1 MEASGG
7 VSVSDLVERH
17 TGSRTNL
24 QPVPPPPHR
33 PADIPADPPHYV
45 THPESPAKH
54 GTGEFPAGPAAD
66 VAPQAARP
74 GRRRAVEE
82 DPRPNLADAF
92 GRAQPEPPRAILH
105 APIPADIAVP
115 PTGSDSSL
123 RRPVPVEQVHRIVE
137 VKPEEVARPAR
148 RPSDEIRRDVGQHSI
163 PMTPVVSPD
172 PRPAPPVSRGPIPMD
187 PAAPRRQPEF
197 DPRRPNP
204 ADAQRTGARP
214 IPVEPPPGNGYRADA
229 RPIPMDPAPR
239 PADSGRGEQRTGA
252 RPIPMDPAP
261 GRRPGDSGPIP
272 VDGGRGPYGQGG
284 VDPGHRTGARP
295 IPGGGYSPL
304 ESSPGDGQRPTG
316 QRSGYRPAPQP
327 GNGYAGNDQPDGY
340 RPAPHDGYRP
350 SPPQGNGY
358 QPADRPGPADSS
370 LGEGYRAA
378 PGNGFRPDPA
388 PGDGYRPA
396 PQGNGY
402 RPDYDGD
409 PVDPNARRGHHPAE
423 APGHRTGQRPIP
435 DATAYVREVGRPL
448 EDPAGRGS
456 RPADRQPTRG
466 PDRLPPPPIA
476 GSSVD
481 AILSGAQPDTGSHPR
496 PRPGADIGQA
506 TGHYPPPGQ
515 DSLPGNQ
522 ARPMIPR
529 QLPPGQ
535 SSMPPR
541 PDMDE
546 APKPPPPAVTPEELI
561 GMTTEMEAIG
571 EHTQKRRR
579 VDQTLARF
587 SKVHDELKAEE
598 RARKSKFGKLNPWAA
613 QDAELDEHLEELAM
627 VPGEPTALVASVGV
641 VEDEPPAGTRLQEKK
656 VRKQTQSSKIA
667 KVAAGTMAA
676 LIFLTSAV
684 GWGFQKLANDKIAHV
699 PGLDLDSK
707 SIQNPE
713 AQRGDEN
720 FLLVGSDSREGAQGE
735 DNVGSANSVPGAR
748 SDTMMIAHVPADRS
762 RVVIVSFPRDLEI
775 KRPECERFDSKT
787 NTYTGERVPG
797 QKIAKM
803 NTAYQV
809 GGPLCATKVVQEIS
823 GLRITRFVGID
834 FNGFKGMVDAVEGV
848 NVCVEKPMF
857 DTFLKKWIVKDAG
870 KAVELR
876 GDQALDFV
884 RARHVQGDV
893 TSDYG
898 RIKRQQRFLSSLL
911 RKAMSSQVL
920 LDPGKLTSFAT
931 SFAEATFG
939 DNIDVEALLGLG
951 QSMQRLEAGRVTFVT
966 IPTVGDANERGNEVL
981 LEEPKN
987 ALFRAI
993 VNDQPLPGEKPAG
1006 SQPPTS
1012 GSQQALPQSAPLR
1025 QQGPVDPKTLKI
1037 QVLNGGNTAGG
1048 IARRTADKLIA
1059 LGYQVVN
1066 VNAGPSVPKT
1076 VVRYG
1081 KGKEA
1086 EANTLASS
1094 VPGAVLEE
1102 DAGSVGAVVLIIGPE
1117 YKGEV
1122 VAPTGQASQPQP
1134 EKLPAN
1140 LSTVNAGDV
1149 SCA

>member
-24 QPVPPPPHR
+24 QPVPPPHR
-33 PADIPADPPHYV
+33 PAEKPADPPAPQYV
-45 THPESPAKH
+45 APPEPPAKH

-66 VAPQAARP
+66 VAPHAPRT

-92 GRAQPEPPRAILH
+92 GRPQPEPPPRAVEPPAPPRAILH
-105 APIPADIAVP
+105 APIPADLAVP
-115 PTGSDSSL
+115 PTGADP
-123 RRPVPVEQVHRIVE
+123 RRPLPVEQVHRIVE
-137 VKPEEVARPAR
+137 VKPEEPTR
-148 RPSDEIRRDVGQHSI
+148 RPEPRRADVGQHSI
-163 PMTPVVSPD
+163 PMAPVVA
-172 PRPAPPVSRGPIPMD
+172 PRPVASPQGP
-187 PAAPRRQPEF
+187 RQ
-197 DPRRPNP
+197 
-204 ADAQRTGARP
+204 A
-214 IPVEPPPGNGYRADA
+214 EP

-239 PADSGRGEQRTGA
+239 PADVPYGEQRTGSRPIPVDPPQGHRQADPRPIPMDPAPRPDVNHRGEQPGDVQRTGA

-261 GRRPGDSGPIP
+261 GRRPGDSGPLP
-272 VDGGRGPYGQGG
+272 RGPRPTGA
-284 VDPGHRTGARP
+284 VDPAHRTGARP
-295 IPGGGYSPL
+295 IPAEPHRP
-304 ESSPGDGQRPTG
+304 PGQN
-316 QRSGYRPAPQP
+316 SGHRLPP
-327 GNGYAGNDQPDGY
+327 G
-340 RPAPHDGYRP
+340 
-350 SPPQGNGY
+350 PQGNGY
-358 QPADRPGPADSS
+358 RPADPNAQQ
-370 LGEGYRAA
+370 
-378 PGNGFRPDPA
+378 GN
-388 PGDGYRPA
+388 GYRPA
-396 PQGNGY
+396 PQGGYQPTGGHERPVPSDSPQGYRPAPQNPGY
-402 RPDYDGD
+402 RPDASHEGE
-409 PVDPNARRGHHPAE
+409 PGGRRGPFPGQ
-423 APGHRTGQRPIP
+423 APGNRGGEHPM
-435 DATAYVREVGRPL
+435 
-448 EDPAGRGS
+448 DPAGRGS
-456 RPADRQPTRG
+456 RPLPVDPRG
-466 PDRLPPPPIA
+466 PRPADGMPPRGPMPTGA
-476 GSSVD
+476 GSVD
-481 AILSGAQPDTGSHPR
+481 AILSGRQPAGDTGSHPR
-496 PRPGADIGQA
+496 PRPDADIGQA

-522 ARPMIPR
+522 SRPMIPR

-541 PDMDE
+541 PDVAE
-546 APKPPPPAVTPEELI
+546 APKPSAPAVPPEELI

-598 RARKSKFGKLNPWAA
+598 RARKSKFSKLNPWAA

-641 VEDEPPAGTRLQEKK
+641 VGPDATNTADPGEAGDEPPAGTRLQEKK

-667 KVAAGTMAA
+667 KIVAGVMAA
-676 LIFLTSAV
+676 LVFLSSAV
-684 GWGFQKLANDKIAHV
+684 GWGFQKWADDKIPNV
-699 PGLDLDSK
+699 RGLDLNSK

-720 FLLVGSDSREGAQGE
+720 FLLVGSDSREGAAGE
-735 DNVGSANSVPGAR
+735 DGVGSADKVPGAR

-787 NTYTGERVPG
+787 ATYTGERVPG

-848 NVCVEKPMF
+848 NVCVEKPMY

-884 RARHVQGDV
+884 RARHVQGDI

-920 LDPGKLTSFAT
+920 LDPGKLTDFAT

-939 DNIDVEALLGLG
+939 DNIDIEALLGLG
-951 QSMQRLEAGRVTFVT
+951 QSMQGLEAGRVTFVT
-966 IPTVGDANERGNEVL
+966 VPTVGDANERGNEVL
-981 LEEPKN
+981 LQEPTN

-1037 QVLNGGNTAGG
+1037 QVLNGGNTTGR
-1048 IARRTADKLIA
+1048 IAAKTADKLTA

-1066 VNAGPSVPKT
+1066 VNAGPAVPKT

-1086 EANTLASS
+1086 EAKTLASS

-1102 DAGSVGAVVLIIGPE
+1102 DAASVGAIVLIIGPE

-1122 VAPTGQASQPQP
+1122 VAPTGQAQPTP

-1140 LSTVNAGDV
+1140 LSTVNGGDV
-1149 SCA
+1149 ACA

>member
-1 MEASGG
+1 VRDDLDPDSGRATQGGKRRAPEPDEAPRRRRRSMEASGG

-33 PADIPADPPHYV
+33 PAEIPVDPPSPHYV
-45 THPESPAKH
+45 APPESPAKH

-66 VAPQAARP
+66 VAPIAPRP

-82 DPRPNLADAF
+82 EPRPNLADAF

-105 APIPADIAVP
+105 APIPANIAVP
-115 PTGSDSSL
+115 PAGADNAP
-123 RRPVPVEQVHRIVE
+123 RRPVEQVHRMVE
-137 VKPEEVARPAR
+137 VKPEEPARPTPR
-148 RPSDEIRRDVGQHSI
+148 RTDVGQRSI
-163 PMTPVVSPD
+163 PMAPVVP
-172 PRPAPPVSRGPIPMD
+172 PRPTRPNPSPSGSYPRPDHPIPMD
-187 PAAPRRQPEF
+187 PAPQVPYG
-197 DPRRPNP
+197 D
-204 ADAQRTGARP
+204 QRTGARP
-214 IPVEPPPGNGYRADA
+214 IPVDQTVAGNGHRPVDPRQG

-239 PADSGRGEQRTGA
+239 PTDQPGGIQRTGA

-261 GRRPGDSGPIP
+261 GRGPQPGDSGPIP
-272 VDGGRGPYGQGG
+272 RAQQPTDAAYG
-284 VDPGHRTGARP
+284 DPANRTGARP
-295 IPGGGYSPL
+295 IPVD
-304 ESSPGDGQRPTG
+304 PGSHPRQVPGPAQEPHRPRPTG
-316 QRSGYRPAPQP
+316 QSSGYRPAPPVPMDSPQ
-327 GNGYAGNDQPDGY
+327 GY
-340 RPAPHDGYRP
+340 RPAP
-350 SPPQGNGY
+350 GY
-358 QPADRPGPADSS
+358 QS
-370 LGEGYRAA
+370 A
-378 PGNGFRPDPA
+378 PLD
-388 PGDGYRPA
+388 DGYRPA

-402 RPDYDGD
+402 RPDGE
-409 PVDPNARRGHHPAE
+409 PGQTGMEPGRRGPFPGEA

-435 DATAYVREVGRPL
+435 DAAAYAREPGRPL
-448 EDPAGRGS
+448 DPAGS
-456 RPADRQPTRG
+456 RPLPGDGQVPRG
-466 PDRLPPPPIA
+466 PLPPRPA
-476 GSSVD
+476 ASVD
-481 AILSGAQPDTGSHPR
+481 AILSGDTGSHPR
-496 PRPGADIGQA
+496 QAPGADVSQA

-515 DSLPGNQ
+515 ESLPGNQ

-541 PDMDE
+541 PDLDE
-546 APKPPPPAVTPEELI
+546 APRPAPPAVAPEELI

-598 RARKSKFGKLNPWAA
+598 RARKSKFSKLNPWAA
-613 QDAELDEHLEELAM
+613 QDAELDEHLEELAA
-627 VPGEPTALVASVGV
+627 VPGEPTALVAAVGV
-641 VEDEPPAGTRLQEKK
+641 VGIPEEEPLAGTRLQEKK

-667 KVAAGTMAA
+667 KIVAGTMAGLVFVA
-676 LIFLTSAV
+676 TGI
-684 GWGFQKLANDKIAHV
+684 GWGFTKWADDNISHV
-699 PGLDLDSK
+699 RALDLDSK
-707 SIQNPE
+707 AIQNPE

-720 FLLVGSDSREGAQGE
+720 FLLVGSDSREGAASE
-735 DNVGSANSVPGAR
+735 DGVGSANQVPGAR

-762 RVVIVSFPRDLEI
+762 RVVVVSFPRDLEI
-775 KRPECERFDSKT
+775 NRPECERFNSKT
-787 NTYTGERVPG
+787 STYTGERVPG
-797 QKIAKM
+797 QKTAKM

-809 GGPLCATKVVQEIS
+809 GGPLCATQVVQNIS
-823 GLRITRFVGID
+823 GLRITRFIGID

-848 NVCVEKPMF
+848 NVCVEKPMY
-857 DTFLKKWIVKDAG
+857 DTLLNKWIVKDAG

-884 RARHVQGDV
+884 RARHVRGDV

-939 DNIDVEALLGLG
+939 DNIDLEALLGLG
-951 QSMQRLEAGRVTFVT
+951 QSMQGLEAGRVTFVT
-966 IPTVGDANERGNEVL
+966 VPTVGDANSRGNEEL

-993 VNDQPLPGEKPAG
+993 VNDQPLPGEKPSG
-1006 SQPPTS
+1006 SQPPAS

-1037 QVLNGGNTAGG
+1037 QVLNGGNTTGG
-1048 IARRTADKLIA
+1048 IARKTADKLGA

-1066 VNAGPSVPKT
+1066 VNAGPAVPKT

-1086 EANTLASS
+1086 EARTLASS
-1094 VPGAVLEE
+1094 VPGALLEE
-1102 DAGSVGAVVLIIGPE
+1102 DPAYVGAVVLLIGPE

-1122 VAPTGQASQPQP
+1122 VAPTGQVAQPTP

-1140 LSTVNAGDV
+1140 LATVNGGDV
-1149 SCA
+1149 ACA

>member
-1 MEASGG
+1 MRDDLDPDSGRATQGGKRRAPEPDEAPRRRRRSMEASGG

-24 QPVPPPPHR
+24 QPVPPPHR
-33 PADIPADPPHYV
+33 PAEKPADPPPTPLYAAP
-45 THPESPAKH
+45 PESKRS
-54 GTGEFPAGPAAD
+54 TGEFPAGPAAD
-66 VAPQAARP
+66 VAPHAPRP

-92 GRAQPEPPRAILH
+92 GRPQPDPPRAILH
-105 APIPADIAVP
+105 APIPADLAVP
-115 PTGSDSSL
+115 PTGAEP
-123 RRPVPVEQVHRIVE
+123 RGPVPVEQVHRIVE
-137 VKPEEVARPAR
+137 VKPQEPARPAPR
-148 RPSDEIRRDVGQHSI
+148 RPDVGQHSI
-163 PMTPVVSPD
+163 PMDPA
-172 PRPAPPVSRGPIPMD
+172 PRPADGPYG
-187 PAAPRRQPEF
+187 E
-197 DPRRPNP
+197 
-204 ADAQRTGARP
+204 QRTGARAL
-214 IPVEPPPGNGYRADA
+214 PVEPPQGYRQVEPHQG

-239 PADSGRGEQRTGA
+239 PDSERRGDVQHTGS

-261 GRRPGDSGPIP
+261 HRGPGDSGPLP
-272 VDGGRGPYGQGG
+272 RAPRPTGGI
-284 VDPGHRTGARP
+284 DPAHRTGARP
-295 IPGGGYSPL
+295 IPLDPRQD
-304 ESSPGDGQRPTG
+304 PRPTG
-316 QRSGYRPAPQP
+316 QSSGYRAMPP
-327 GNGYAGNDQPDGY
+327 G
-340 RPAPHDGYRP
+340 
-350 SPPQGNGY
+350 
-358 QPADRPGPADSS
+358 
-370 LGEGYRAA
+370 
-378 PGNGFRPDPA
+378 
-388 PGDGYRPA
+388 

-402 RPDYDGD
+402 RPAPHGGGYQPTGGHERPDSQQG
-409 PVDPNARRGHHPAE
+409 RRPAPQSPGYRPDAPYGGEPGPGQFSGE
-423 APGHRTGQRPIP
+423 APGNRSGGRPVP
-435 DATAYVREVGRPL
+435 DAYPGEHPM
-448 EDPAGRGS
+448 DPSGRGS
-456 RPADRQPTRG
+456 RPLPGGPRG
-466 PDRLPPPPIA
+466 PRPVDGMPPRGPMPTGA
-476 GSSVD
+476 ASVD
-481 AILSGAQPDTGSHPR
+481 AILSGKQPAGDTGSHPR
-496 PRPGADIGQA
+496 PAADLGQA

-541 PDMDE
+541 PDLDE
-546 APKPPPPAVTPEELI
+546 ARPAAPAVSPEELI

-598 RARKSKFGKLNPWAA
+598 RARKSKFSKLNPWAA

-627 VPGEPTALVASVGV
+627 VPGEPTALVAAVGV
-641 VEDEPPAGTRLQEKK
+641 VAAEGLAEEEPPAGTRLQEKK
-656 VRKQTQSSKIA
+656 VRKQTQTSKIA
-667 KVAAGTMAA
+667 KIVAGTMAA
-676 LIFLTSAV
+676 LVFLATGV
-684 GWGFQKLANDKIAHV
+684 GWGFLKWADDSIPNVRA
-699 PGLDLDSK
+699 LDPNSK
-707 SIQNPE
+707 SIQNAE

-720 FLLVGSDSREGAQGE
+720 FLLVGSDSREGAASE
-735 DNVGSANSVPGAR
+735 DNVGDANQVPGAR

-775 KRPECERFDSKT
+775 KRPECEKFDSKT

-809 GGPLCATKVVQEIS
+809 GGPLCATRVVQEIS

-848 NVCVEKPMF
+848 NVCVEKPMYD
-857 DTFLKKWIVKDAG
+857 DTLKKWIVKDPG

-876 GDQALDFV
+876 GNDALDFV
-884 RARHVQGDV
+884 RARHVRGDG
-893 TSDYG
+893 TGDYG

-911 RKAMSSQVL
+911 RKAMSGQVL
-920 LDPGKLTSFAT
+920 LDPGKLSSFAT
-931 SFAEATFG
+931 AFAEATFG
-939 DNIDVEALLGLG
+939 DNIDVQALLGLG
-951 QSMQRLEAGRVTFVT
+951 QSMQGLEAGRVTFVT
-966 IPTVGDANERGNEVL
+966 IPTVGYMNDRGNEVL

-1006 SQPPTS
+1006 SQPPAS

-1037 QVLNGGNTAGG
+1037 QVLNGGNTTGG
-1048 IARRTADKLIA
+1048 IARKTADKLGA

-1086 EANTLASS
+1086 EAKTLASS
-1094 VPGAVLEE
+1094 VPGALLEE
-1102 DAGSVGAVVLIIGPE
+1102 DAASVGAIVLIIGPE

-1122 VAPTGQASQPQP
+1122 VAPTGQVAQPTP

-1140 LSTVNAGDV
+1140 LATVNGGDV
-1149 SCA
+1149 ACA